1 MAVERLRNVSS
12 QGQISKFREDQVAQA
27 SNWDGIPDE
36 KDSMLAAAHIIHV
49 VPKNGSTCTYVNAL
63 DNHGDDSWVNPPGG
77 FGEQG
82 GIHAR

>member
-1 MAVERLRNVSS
+1 MPPMERLSNVSS

-36 KDSMLAAAHIIHV
+36 KDSMLASAHVIHV
-49 VPKNGSTCTYVNAL
+49 VPRNSSTCTYVNAL
-63 DNHGDDSWVNPPGG
+63 DNRGGEWVNPPGG

-82 GIHAR
+82 GNHVG